1 MLSRTQGNFCA
12 HTEASSFPDKLSTAT
27 LTCANSAINT
37 ENRGHTTDSG
47 QRCQTE
53 LALCPVC
60 GFAPLEPVRCE
71 GITACA
77 ACTDTCT
84 DCGDACLPG
93 EDICCAC
100 DLAAG
105 PPLAVTA

>member
-12 HTEASSFPDKLSTAT
+12 HTEASSFPDKLSTT
-27 LTCANSAINT
+27 QLTCANSAIDT
-37 ENRGHTTDSG
+37 ENRRRRPDSG
-47 QRCQTE
+47 QRCQTV

-60 GFAPLEPVRCE
+60 GFAPIEPVRCD

-84 DCGDACLPG
+84 DCGEACLPG
-93 EDICCAC
+93 EGICGAC

-105 PPLAVTA
+105 LPLAVTA